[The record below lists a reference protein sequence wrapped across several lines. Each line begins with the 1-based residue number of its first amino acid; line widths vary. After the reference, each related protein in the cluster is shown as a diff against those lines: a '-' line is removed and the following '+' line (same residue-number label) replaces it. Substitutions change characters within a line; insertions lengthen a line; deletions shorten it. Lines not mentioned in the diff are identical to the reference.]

1 MSTDLKI
8 IEKYFPN
15 LTDDQKE
22 QFQQL
27 KPLYEEW
34 NSQINVISRKD
45 INKLYERHI
54 LHSLSIAKFIK
65 FKPGTKL
72 MDLGCG
78 GGFPGIPLAII
89 FPEVSFTMID
99 SIGKKT
105 KVVQEISDAIGL
117 KNILAYHMRAE
128 KVKESFDFV
137 ISRAVAPMIDL
148 VKWTRKKYINEQRH
162 SIENGVIA
170 LKGGSLVQE
179 LASWENRMTLV
190 HLSDY
195 FEEDFFETKK
205 IIHIPVSTNSI
216 Y

>member
-27 KPLYEEW
+27 KTLYDKW
-34 NSQINVISRKD
+34 NTQINVISRKD
-45 INKLYERHI
+45 IESLYERHV
-54 LHSLSIAKFIK
+54 LHSLSLAKFIS
-65 FKPGTKL
+65 FKDGTKL

-78 GGFPGIPLAII
+78 GGFPGIPLAK
-89 FPEVSFTMID
+89 VSFTMID
-99 SIGKKT
+99 SIGKKI
-105 KVVQEISDAIGL
+105 KVVQEIADAIGL
-117 KNILAYHMRAE
+117 NNVEAHHMRAE
-128 KVKESFDFV
+128 KVNDCFDFV
-137 ISRAVAPMIDL
+137 ITRAVAPMMDL
-148 VKWTRKKYINEQRH
+148 VKWTRNKYIKEQRH

-170 LKGGSLVQE
+170 LKGGDLVQE
-179 LASWENRMTLV
+179 LASWGNRKTTI

-205 IIHIPVSTNSI
+205 IIHVPVRSK
-216 Y
+216 

>member
-1 MSTDLKI
+1 MITDLKI

-27 KPLYEEW
+27 KPLYEAW
-34 NSQINVISRKD
+34 NAQINVISRKD
-45 INKLYERHI
+45 IDQLYERHV
-54 LHSLSIAKFIK
+54 LHSLSLAKFIS
-65 FKPGTKL
+65 FKDGTKL

-78 GGFPGIPLAII
+78 GGFPGIPLAIL

-99 SIGKKT
+99 SIGKKI

-117 KNILAYHMRAE
+117 KNIQAQHMRAE
-128 KVKESFDFV
+128 KVNESFDFV
-137 ISRAVAPMIDL
+137 ITRAVAPMMDL
-148 VKWTRKKYINEQRH
+148 VKWTRNKYIKEQRH
-162 SIENGVIA
+162 VIENGVIA
-170 LKGGSLVQE
+170 LKGGDLGQE
-179 LASWENRMTLV
+179 LASWGNRKTTV

-205 IIHIPVSTNSI
+205 IIHVPVRSK
-216 Y
+216 

>member
-22 QFQQL
+22 QFLQL
-27 KPLYEEW
+27 KPLYKDW

-45 INKLYERHI
+45 INQLYEHHV
-54 LHSLSIAKFIK
+54 LHSLSIAKFIT
-65 FKPGTKL
+65 FQPGTKL

-99 SIGKKT
+99 SIGKKI
-105 KVVQEISDAIGL
+105 KVVQEIADAIGL
-117 KNILAYHMRAE
+117 KNIQTHHIRAE

-137 ISRAVAPMIDL
+137 ITRAVAPMMDL
-148 VKWTRKKYINEQRH
+148 VKWTRKKYNNEQRH
-162 SIENGVIA
+162 SIGNGVIA
-170 LKGGSLVQE
+170 LKGGDLGQE
-179 LASWENRMTLV
+179 LATWANRKTTV

-205 IIHIPVSTNSI
+205 IIHVPVRNK
-216 Y
+216 

>member
-27 KPLYEEW
+27 KTLYDKW
-34 NSQINVISRKD
+34 NTQINVISRKD
-45 INKLYERHI
+45 IESLYERHV
-54 LHSLSIAKFIK
+54 LHSLSLAKFIS
-65 FKPGTKL
+65 FKDGTKL

-78 GGFPGIPLAII
+78 GGFPGIPLAIL
-89 FPEVSFTMID
+89 FPKVSFMMID
-99 SIGKKT
+99 SIGKKI
-105 KVVQEISDAIGL
+105 KVVQEIADAIGL
-117 KNILAYHMRAE
+117 NNVEAHHMRAE
-128 KVKESFDFV
+128 KVNDCFDFV
-137 ISRAVAPMIDL
+137 ITRAVAPMMDL
-148 VKWTRKKYINEQRH
+148 VKWTRNKYIKEQRH

-170 LKGGSLVQE
+170 LKGGDLVQE
-179 LASWENRMTLV
+179 LASWGNRKTTI

-205 IIHIPVSTNSI
+205 IIHVPVRSK
-216 Y
+216 